1 MRRRAPCIR
10 ASPAVILG
18 ATLYL
23 IACNGERVPHVT
35 VAGGNADRGRLAV
48 ESYGCGACHVIP
60 GVPGAR
66 GLTGPP
72 LNSFA
77 RHVYI
82 AGELPNEPELL
93 VRWIRDP
100 PSLAPQTAMP
110 NLGVSEATAR
120 DIAAYLY
127 ELR

>member
-1 MRRRAPCIR
+1 MRAPRGPVSHAIT
-10 ASPAVILG
+10 LG
-18 ATLYL
+18 ALLYL
-23 IACNGERVPHVT
+23 ISCSGEHPPRAAVT
-35 VAGGNADRGRLAV
+35 GGDAGRGRLAI
-48 ESYGCGACHVIP
+48 EAYGCGACHVIP

-82 AGELPNEPELL
+82 AGELPNEPGML